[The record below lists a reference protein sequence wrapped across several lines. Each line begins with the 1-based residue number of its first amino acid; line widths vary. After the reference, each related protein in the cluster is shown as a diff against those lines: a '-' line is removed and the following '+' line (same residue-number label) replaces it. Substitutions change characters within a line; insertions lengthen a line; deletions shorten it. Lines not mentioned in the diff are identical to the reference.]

1 MSEKPFK
8 TIDDQIK
15 ILKDRNL
22 IILNETAAKKTLQDY
37 GYYEIINGYKYPFL
51 KDSSNDDIGYKP
63 LATFEHIFEL
73 YQLDSNIRSSVM
85 SAIEIFENSFKQSL
99 AYNISKYISDDFSVY
114 SNKENYSPGDIN
126 QYGKSDRDFLLKKLN
141 NVQALDIE
149 PYKHYRTKYNNV
161 PPWIL
166 VKGLSLGSSMYL
178 FSLLKDKN
186 IKEAV
191 IGRMMGFDPSIISGL
206 DDLFKIKQVFSDSLT
221 LILDYRNL
229 AAHGGRVYN
238 HRSDKHQISV
248 YSPLL
253 YASSISRTKF
263 KNGYSRS
270 SINALLLCLAIME
283 NNDPYTHLFTWLKVW
298 IAQYIKKYPDDAS
311 YLKESMEIGNLD
323 ITDMK

>member
-1 MSEKPFK
+1 M
-8 TIDDQIK
+8 
-15 ILKDRNL
+15 
-22 IILNETAAKKTLQDY
+22 
-37 GYYEIINGYKYPFL
+37 
-51 KDSSNDDIGYKP
+51 
-63 LATFEHIFEL
+63 
-73 YQLDSNIRSSVM
+73 
-85 SAIEIFENSFKQSL
+85 
-99 AYNISKYISDDFSVY
+99 
-114 SNKENYSPGDIN
+114 
-126 QYGKSDRDFLLKKLN
+126 
-141 NVQALDIE
+141 
-149 PYKHYRTKYNNV
+149 
-161 PPWIL
+161 
-166 VKGLSLGSSMYL
+166 
-178 FSLLKDKN
+178 
-186 IKEAV
+186 
-191 IGRMMGFDPSIISGL
+191 
-206 DDLFKIKQVFSDSLT
+206 FSDSLT

-323 ITDMK
+323 IADMK